1 MRGMTSSARIA
12 AGVQEILRSRTPH
25 VFTGDPAENQ
35 LLLGGGGL
43 GLDSIA
49 LAEVLLECEQR
60 FGVSAISLLDG
71 EPITV
76 GRLMV
81 HLQGEPVA

>member
-1 MRGMTSSARIA
+1 MRRMTSSARIA
-12 AGVQEILRSRTPH
+12 AGVQEILRSRT
-25 VFTGDPAENQ
+25 VYVLTGDPGETD

-76 GRLMV
+76 GRLLA
-81 HLQGEPVA
+81 HLQGESAA